1 MRMLCVV
8 WLATAPLLAGPF
20 QAGSTPATRCVDL
33 GTPKPALSFVY
44 RSTTLGMGT
53 VEYTHKWDEL
63 TLMGSRLVTTTTGA
77 GGAASTR
84 VNRHRVVDDLFVVD
98 SSTSSGPS
106 GPSGERTS
114 TYKPGAMGDP
124 AFRACEGKSWAI
136 PAVEVTTTS
145 QAGTSN
151 FATVRDRAATLM
163 IFAVHESITVPA
175 GTFDTVRYV
184 RTRNSLDGQLRDE
197 VWKSIEHGVMVKH
210 TTTAPDLTAT
220 DVLIAI
226 R

>member
-1 MRMLCVV
+1 MLMTMLCVV
-8 WLATAPLLAGPF
+8 WLAAAPLLTPPF
-20 QAGSTPATRCVDL
+20 QAGSTPSMSCVDL

-63 TLMGSRLVTTTTGA
+63 TSVGSRLVTTTNGP
-77 GGAASTR
+77 GGATSTTI
-84 VNRHRVVDDLFVVD
+84 NRHRVVDDLFVVD
-98 SSTSSGPS
+98 SSTASGRN
-106 GPSGERTS
+106 GERSTS
-114 TYKPGAMGDP
+114 YKPGAMGDP
-124 AFRACEGKSWAI
+124 AFRACAGKSWAI

-145 QAGTSN
+145 PLGTSN
-151 FATVRDRAATLM
+151 FATQRDRPASLM
-163 IFAVHESITVPA
+163 IFAVHEPLTVPA

-184 RTRNSLDGQLRDE
+184 RTRNTLEGQLKDE
-197 VWKSIEHGVMVKH
+197 IWKSIEHGVMVKH
-210 TTTAPDLTAT
+210 TTTAPDLTST